1 MDSWVYW
8 VLLLPQGER
17 INSPTYRRSANGSR
31 YQAPDRHIFPS
42 TPSRFMRDN
51 YGPCLR

>member
-17 INSPTYRRSANGSR
+17 VNSQTAEDSQMDPGTK
-31 YQAPDRHIFPS
+31 
-42 TPSRFMRDN
+42 
-51 YGPCLR
+51 LRNTKSFQFGILMLQPGH